1 MSPVEQNSSEY
12 RFAQISKSLPRANA
26 GLAVMMAKV
35 LDAIELEN
43 LAPELTRKLESILGT
58 GEAAESGVPVSI
70 AAKLLNVSE
79 RTVRTWTSKGVL
91 KKLGKSTPL
100 LIKTRSLAEALH
112 SVRLIRNA
120 AGEDARLLRW
130 WSEKQ
135 NFDELAGRLNEMNER
150 VTLDLENLDEELF
163 T

>member
-1 MSPVEQNSSEY
+1 MKFVVDNSPIY
-12 RFAQISKSLPRANA
+12 RFAQISKDLPRANA
-26 GLAVMMAKV
+26 GLAVMMADA
-35 LDAIELEN
+35 LDAIELEK
-43 LAPELTRKLESILGT
+43 LTPEVTRKLESILGT

-79 RTVRTWTSKGVL
+79 RTVRTWINKGVL
-91 KKLGKSTPL
+91 KKLGRSTPL

-120 AGEDARLLRW
+120 AGEDTRLLRW
-130 WSEKQ
+130 WSERQ
-135 NFDELAGRLNEMNER
+135 NFDELASRLTKMDMR